1 MKTASI
7 DQEIKQLTE
16 ELREIRIRERETQDL
31 IEELRQER
39 RRSVQED
46 QPKNNQESIEL
57 AQDREGTT
65 IEEGD
70 EVLFLT
76 QGKYIS
82 TGGTVTKISGR
93 SKRVT
98 SRDSRGNLIVR
109 AQRNVKVVKKN
120 GGQTR
125 K

>member
-7 DQEIKQLTE
+7 DQEIEQLTE
-16 ELREIRIRERETQDL
+16 ELREIRIRERETQEL
-31 IEELRQER
+31 IEELKEER
-39 RRSVQED
+39 RRSIQED
-46 QPKNNQESIEL
+46 EPKNKKKNIEL

-76 QGKYIS
+76 EGKYIS
-82 TGGTVTKISGR
+82 TGGTVTKISRR

-109 AQRNVKVVKKN
+109 AQRNVKVIKKN
-120 GGQTR
+120 GGQAR
-125 K
+125 R